1 MRTLIIFLFITLVL
15 TQEQQYKVHKSFD
28 KETKQCDAKIEECEK
43 VYKCPIGKKKEGGRC
58 VRICPKDKVFIGGKC
73 VKDKCA
79 PGQIL
84 RHLIRGCAC
93 PPDQIRVE
101 GRCICPAGQLKH
113 GRCVRICPPDKVF
126 RENKCVKDKCAPGL
140 IHLKSQISGCS
151 CPQYKKLEEGRCICK
166 YGQSRGKCYC
176 PPGQISRLHHCVYK
190 PFRCP
195 RGTLKRGNRCIKK
208 RNVTTQ
214 F

>member
-1 MRTLIIFLFITLVL
+1 MRTLIIFLFIALVL

-79 PGQIL
+79 PSQIL
-84 RHLIRGCAC
+84 RHYIRGCAC

-101 GRCICPAGQLKH
+101 GRCICRAGQLKH
-113 GRCVRICPPDKVF
+113 GRCVCPSGTIIRRNQCVKKKNNCPPGK
-126 RENKCVKDKCAPGL
+126 
-140 IHLKSQISGCS
+140 I
-151 CPQYKKLEEGRCICK
+151 
-166 YGQSRGKCYC
+166 SRGKLCVEKKQINC
-176 PPGQISRLHHCVYK
+176 PTGMIKRRNQCV
-190 PFRCP
+190 R
-195 RGTLKRGNRCIKK
+195 KRSPINGE
-208 RNVTTQ
+208 
-214 F
+214 